1 MSERRNESAHA
12 CRVWIE
18 VKERLRSEMDARDF
32 NHFVRPMFL
41 LTVFSSNAMLFSLPP
56 NRRIS
61 ERARSF
67 AKHGPLL
74 GYLQAQG
81 FDLAGFTTY
90 PNDEELIAMSE
101 RFPELF
107 AQLPAPLRMRAEAAA
122 ERWAEEDARD
132 RAEVLEEFYA

>member
-41 LTVFSSNAMLFSLPP
+41 LTVLCGEAMLFSLPP

-61 ERARSF
+61 ERARTF
-67 AKHGPLL
+67 AKHGPLR

-81 FDLAGFTTY
+81 FHLAGFTTY
-90 PNDEELIAMSE
+90 PSDEQLVAMSE
-101 RFPELF
+101 KFPEQF
-107 AQLPAPLRMRAEAAA
+107 AQFPAPLRMRAEAALA
-122 ERWAEEDARD
+122 RWAEEDARD
-132 RAEVLEEFYA
+132 AAEVFGLVG